1 MIFFVEEEIESYER
15 FLAWADSEAVPQIE
29 AAGGSVIVQGVERDN
44 PQRLRL
50 VMQVPDQATLE
61 GFLGDPDF
69 TAARRNAGVKVE
81 TSVFTFLAD

>member
-1 MIFFVEEEIESYER
+1 MIFFLEEEIENYER
-15 FLAWADSEAVPQIE
+15 FLPWFELTVAQIE
-29 AAGGSVIVQGVERDN
+29 AVGGAVLVRGVERDN

-61 GFLGDPDF
+61 GFLGSPDF

-81 TSVFTFLAD
+81 TSVITFLAD

>member
-1 MIFFVEEEIESYER
+1 MFLFVEEEIENYER
-15 FLAWADSEAVPQIE
+15 FLAWFDSEAVPQME
-29 AAGGSVIVQGVERDN
+29 AAGGSVLVHGVERDN

-50 VMQVPDQATLE
+50 VMQVPDQATVE
-61 GFLGDPDF
+61 GFLADPDF

>member
-1 MIFFVEEEIESYER
+1 MIFFVEEEIENYER
-15 FLAWADSEAVPQIE
+15 FLAWFELTVPQIE
-29 AAGGSVIVQGVERDN
+29 AVGGSVLVRGVERDN

-61 GFLGDPDF
+61 GFLGSPDF

-81 TSVFTFLAD
+81 TTVITFLAD